1 MQNDPGSLEPWAEAK
16 MIKYEILHQI
26 PKVNFKYKKREHSSD
41 TSLLIKAQ

>member
-26 PKVNFKYKKREHSSD
+26 PKVNFKYKKREKGN
-41 TSLLIKAQ
+41 TVLILVC